1 MSCSDKK
8 EFPTGPRGER
18 GYRGNVGCTGYQGP
32 QGSNT
37 ITGFTGPQ
45 GLTGYKGPVGPSGYT
60 GPTGNISVYT
70 GPTGP
75 TGPTGYTGYTGP
87 TGYTGMTGYTG
98 PTGMTGY
105 TGPTGMTGMTGPNT
119 VYPAFLCVLSAD
131 RVITPK
137 SPGFAINVIFASMT
151 SIYNYGGG
159 TFDGSIYTIPID
171 GIYNIGFVIKFTGLT
186 GAPSTVI
193 DTRVNNSA
201 LTSVYVS
208 DRFVIPSIVSNTGML
223 GRSGSTDFSFT
234 SGIQI
239 NFRLLIVAASEFTYT
254 VSSSDTFFYINY
266 VRPL

>member
-75 TGPTGYTGYTGP
+75 TGSTGYTGYTGP
-87 TGYTGMTGYTG
+87 TGY
-98 PTGMTGY
+98 TGMTGY

-119 VYPAFLCVLSAD
+119 VYPAFLCVLPAD
-131 RVITPK
+131 LVITLPQVE
-137 SPGFAINVIFASMT
+137 PITRIIFGNTNAMT
-151 SIYNYGGG
+151 PVYNYGGG
-159 TFDGSIYTIPID
+159 AFNGSIYTIPID
-171 GIYNIGFVIKFTGLT
+171 GIYNIGFVIKFTGLN
-186 GAPSTVI
+186 GAPLTVI

-239 NFRLLIVAASEFTYT
+239 NFFLEMYSNTGGFTYT
-254 VSSSDTFFYINY
+254 VSSTDTFFYINY